1 MNKLKSLLFGK
12 KKVKNDR
19 ELRFWKKLFATE
31 GGIDYWRDLYH
42 RLYCYYL
49 GIERSTFGGKVV
61 ADIGCGP
68 HGAIGLFEA
77 RQRFGIDPLLDR
89 YRKLF
94 DMKRHGVTYLSCG
107 AEEIPLASGAIDVAV
122 SRNALDHLDDLD
134 AAVDEIHRILHPGGE
149 IVLSV
154 NYQETATRCEP
165 QVIDDA
171 LLGRLF
177 EGRFAHEIVQRF
189 EKGHDSGIGTGG
201 RFVYPHEIVT
211 VRGRRV

>member
-1 MNKLKSLLFGK
+1 MRLKDILSKKTASLGAGALLTLAGFGCAPGT
-12 KKVKNDR
+12 DIPD
-19 ELRFWKKLFATE
+19 E
-31 GGIDYWRDLYH
+31 ID
-42 RLYCYYL
+42 
-49 GIERSTFGGKVV
+49 INVN
-61 ADIGCGP
+61 
-68 HGAIGLFEA
+68 
-77 RQRFGIDPLLDR
+77 
-89 YRKLF
+89 
-94 DMKRHGVTYLSCG
+94 
-107 AEEIPLASGAIDVAV
+107 ASGGIDVAV
-122 SRNALDHLDDLD
+122 SRNALDHLDDLA